1 MLALT
6 SSPAPAGLKR
16 SRNSNSAWDTAQQT
30 SKWGCQTGET
40 LQQQHP
46 CCPPPSITSQQC
58 LCFQSQHKLSCL
70 VWLSAENQLQVHPP
84 SYGDTLST
92 RSWKDKGT
100 QATKSVQKSSSHST
114 TAAHTLGYPRKAQVT
129 IFQLLQLA
137 STLLIGLFYKKR
149 FHLKLQNVF
158 FFSYCIHY
166 VQTQLFLILTCHH
179 STICTELQRW
189 SS

>member
-1 MLALT
+1 MPNWWDPSAAASLLSSSIHHITAVFVFAEPAQTELFGVAISRKSAPGASSQLWGHLEHKVLEGQGHT
-6 SSPAPAGLKR
+6 SNLR
-16 SRNSNSAWDTAQQT
+16 
-30 SKWGCQTGET
+30 
-40 LQQQHP
+40 
-46 CCPPPSITSQQC
+46 
-58 LCFQSQHKLSCL
+58 
-70 VWLSAENQLQVHPP
+70 
-84 SYGDTLST
+84 
-92 RSWKDKGT
+92 
-100 QATKSVQKSSSHST
+100 KSVQKSSSHST
-114 TAAHTLGYPRKAQVT
+114 TAAHTLGYPRKAQVA

-179 STICTELQRW
+179 LTICTELQRW